1 MVGGHTSE
9 RQRVQIV
16 TMLTETQWATLR
28 ALIDRLIPADD
39 YPGGWD
45 AGVGDYLERQFAGD
59 LSDALDLYLSGLDA
73 LDVEARTTAGVSFA
87 ALAPDAQD
95 DLLRR
100 VEMGD
105 VAIDWPVDPAN
116 FFRAATEHAAE
127 GFYGDPANGG
137 NHDGVSW
144 RMIGF
149 EVTG

>member
-1 MVGGHTSE
+1 
-9 RQRVQIV
+9 VQIV